1 MAEAVS
7 PIAVTLGLED
17 AAALRRYVRYIERTP
32 APAGALRLFEH
43 AAKKQFALHGAAC
56 IALANALRV
65 EDQRAPD
72 TLPNGDA
79 PLDTLVVSPRAARD
93 MAAAALYA
101 AGKKV
106 VLVAVSASG
115 SCSVRAEASPGNA
128 GALAEVMELDAA
140 VESLPSRPLLS
151 GGTVVAVKISGVA
164 GRKGSA
170 GNVGVAAWDAAKR
183 TLSMV
188 ELHDDEVF
196 SALESILVA
205 VNAMEVLLCTGDLND
220 HESAKMNAM
229 LEECGVACTLLNRK
243 QFSDADMK
251 TTDLERL
258 AGSHL
263 SIINFLDMKVAMP
276 AAAALADFLN
286 LLADAAN
293 EGKTTVAALD
303 HSSFMRLDTA
313 ALRALNVVPFTG
325 DGGGGRCATLYG
337 LLNRTKTPMGSR
349 LMRRW
354 LAQPLQDQAAIEARL
369 DITQAF
375 IAEQDLRARL
385 RDEHLR
391 RMPDLNKLIARFT
404 NKDASK
410 ATLQDVV
417 RLYQSSVRLTAL
429 VDLLDGAEAEVI
441 EASFRKPLGDLVGLL
456 GNFNALVEKTIDL
469 AQIANGEF
477 VISPA
482 IHTNL
487 AELRKSQDALITEIA
502 DEHSNVV
509 HAVSP
514 PKPEALKLEKHDSY
528 GYVFRVTRKDEKL
541 IRGKKQYKTVDTRK
555 DGVRFV
561 TSELKRLSA
570 QYVDVAKDYSAVEV
584 ELRAKT
590 IAVAA
595 THMESFSSLAAILAE
610 IDALLSFAEVSGV
623 ARGDRYI
630 RPKIV
635 AAGNGL
641 LLKQA
646 RHPMVEECLD
656 GKDFIAN
663 DFDLRRN
670 VGGAESGRMSDD
682 EPAEDGGALLLI
694 TGPNTG
700 GKSTY
705 IRTAGVLTLM
715 AHVGCFVP
723 AEVAVIPITDRIL
736 CRVGAGDNQHRAVST
751 FMSEMLETSTILRS
765 ATINSLIIIDELGRG
780 TGVSDG
786 YGLAYAI
793 SHHIATK
800 LRAPTLFATHFH
812 ELTALA
818 SAEPSV
824 RNLSVT
830 ALTDQSAEGITFL
843 YEVKEGACGKSF
855 GVHVAEMARFPKE
868 VVAAAKRKLVDLE
881 GADGINDVVQKRTKS
896 LSEHEITTGKALMTA
911 FLADVRKL
919 PLKTK
924 EEQNESVKKA
934 ERLREELLDK
944 KDPYISCLVGGV

>member
-7 PIAVTLGLED
+7 PVAATLGLED

-32 APAGALRLFEH
+32 TPTGALRLFEH
-43 AAKKQFALHGAAC
+43 AAKKQFALHGGPC

-72 TLPNGDA
+72 TLPNGDS

-93 MAAAALYA
+93 MAAAALYS

-106 VLVAVSASG
+106 VLVAVSSG
-115 SCSVRAEASPGNA
+115 GACSVRAEASPGNA
-128 GALAEVMELDAA
+128 GALAEVMELDTA
-140 VESLPSRPLLS
+140 VESLPSRPLVS

-170 GNVGVAAWDAAKR
+170 GNVGVAAWDAANR
-183 TLSMV
+183 TMSLA

-205 VNAMEVLLCTGDLND
+205 VNAMEVLLCTGDLNE

-229 LEECGVACTLLNRK
+229 LEQCGVACTLLNRK

-251 TTDLERL
+251 TDLERL

-263 SIINFLDMKVAMP
+263 PIVNFLDMKVAMP

-325 DGGGGRCATLYG
+325 DGGGGKSATLYG

-375 IAEQDLRARL
+375 IAERELRNGL
-385 RDEHLR
+385 RHEHLR

-404 NKDASK
+404 NKDAAK

-417 RLYQSSVRLTAL
+417 RLYQSSVRLGAL
-429 VDLLDGAEAEVI
+429 VDLLDGAEGDVI
-441 EASFRKPLGDLVGLL
+441 EEGFRKPLAELVGLL

-469 AQIANGEF
+469 DQIANGEF

-487 AELRKSQDALITEIA
+487 AQLRKSQDALIADIA
-502 DEHSNVV
+502 DEHSRVLR
-509 HAVSP
+509 AVSP
-514 PKPEALKLEKHDSY
+514 PKDEALKLEKHDSY

-541 IRGKKQYKTVDTRK
+541 IRGKSQYKTVDTRK

-570 QYVDVAKDYSAVEV
+570 EYVGVAKDYSAVEL

-595 THMESFSSLAAILAE
+595 THMESFSAVAAILAE
-610 IDALLSFAEVSGV
+610 MDVLLSFSEVAGV
-623 ARGDRYI
+623 ARGDPYV

-641 LLKQA
+641 VLKQA

-663 DFDLRRN
+663 DLDMRRHRD
-670 VGGAESGRMSDD
+670 GANSDRMSDNVD
-682 EPAEDGGALLLI
+682 DGGALLLI

-723 AEVAVIPITDRIL
+723 AEEAVIPITDRIL

-751 FMSEMLETSTILRS
+751 FMSEMLETATILRA

-800 LRAPTLFATHFH
+800 IRAPTLFATHFH

-818 SAEPSV
+818 SVEPSV

-843 YEVKEGACGKSF
+843 YEVKEGACGKSY
-855 GVHVAEMARFPKE
+855 GVHVAEMARFPTE
-868 VVAAAKRKLVDLE
+868 VVASAKRKLADLE
-881 GADGINDVVQKRTKS
+881 GADGINDDVQKRTKS
-896 LSEHEITTGKALMTA
+896 LSKEEVETGKGLMKA
-911 FLADVRKL
+911 FLSAVKTL
-919 PLKTK
+919 PLKTE
-924 EEQNESVKKA
+924 EEQKDSVAKA
-934 ERLREELLDK
+934 ERLRDELLAK
-944 KDPYISCLVGGV
+944 KDPYISCLVGVV

>member
-1 MAEAVS
+1 MAEALS
-7 PIAVTLGLED
+7 PVAATLGLED

-32 APAGALRLFEH
+32 APAGTLCLFEH
-43 AAKKQFALHGAAC
+43 AAKKQFALHGGPC

-72 TLPNGDA
+72 TLPNGDV

-93 MAAAALYA
+93 MAAAALYS

-106 VLVAVSASG
+106 VLVAVSSSG
-115 SCSVRAEASPGNA
+115 SCYVRAEASPGNA
-128 GALAEVMELDAA
+128 AALAEVMELDAA
-140 VESLPSRPLLS
+140 VESLPSRPLIS
-151 GGTVVAVKISGVA
+151 GGTVVAVKILGVA
-164 GRKGSA
+164 GKKGSA
-170 GNVGVAAWDAAKR
+170 GNVGVAAWDAAKK
-183 TLSMV
+183 TLSLV
-188 ELHDDEVF
+188 QLHDDEVF

-205 VNAMEVLLCTGDLND
+205 VNAMEVLLCTGDLNE

-229 LEECGVACTLLNRK
+229 LEECGVACTLLKRK
-243 QFSDADMK
+243 QFSDADLK
-251 TTDLERL
+251 TDLERL

-263 SIINFLDMKVAMP
+263 SIIHFLDMKVAMP

-286 LLADAAN
+286 LLADASN

-325 DGGGGRCATLYG
+325 DGGGGQRATLYG

-369 DITQAF
+369 DITEAF
-375 IAEQDLRARL
+375 ISERDLCRAL
-385 RDEHLR
+385 RHEHLR

-404 NKDASK
+404 NRDSAK

-417 RLYQSSVRLTAL
+417 RLYQSSVRLAAL
-429 VDLLDGAEAEVI
+429 VDLLDGAAGEVI
-441 EASFRKPLGDLVGLL
+441 ETSFRKPLAELVGLL

-469 AQIANGEF
+469 DQIANGEF

-482 IHTNL
+482 IHMNL
-487 AELRKSQDALITEIA
+487 AELRKSQDVLIADIA
-502 DEHSNVV
+502 DEHSRVLR
-509 HAVSP
+509 AVSP
-514 PKPEALKLEKHDSY
+514 PKDDALKLEKHDSY

-541 IRGKKQYKTVDTRK
+541 IRGKSQYKTVDTRK

-570 QYVDVAKDYSAVEV
+570 QYVAVAKDYSAVEL
-584 ELRAKT
+584 ELRTKT

-595 THMESFSSLAAILAE
+595 THMESFSAVSAILAE
-610 IDALLSFAEVSGV
+610 MDVLLSFAEVSGV
-623 ARGDRYI
+623 ARGDPYI

-641 LLKQA
+641 VLKQA

-663 DFDLRRN
+663 DLDMRRH
-670 VGGAESGRMSDD
+670 VDGARGSLMSDND
-682 EPAEDGGALLLI
+682 GGDDGGALLLI

-723 AEVAVIPITDRIL
+723 AEEAVIPITDRIL

-751 FMSEMLETSTILRS
+751 FMSEMLETATILRA
-765 ATINSLIIIDELGRG
+765 ATVNSLIIIDELGRG

-800 LRAPTLFATHFH
+800 IRAPTLFATHFH

-818 SAEPSV
+818 SVEPSV

-855 GVHVAEMARFPKE
+855 GVHVAEMARFPSE
-868 VVAAAKRKLVDLE
+868 VVKSAKRKLADLE
-881 GADGINDVVQKRTKS
+881 GADGINDDVQKRTKS
-896 LSEHEITTGKALMTA
+896 LTEQEVETGKTLMKA
-911 FLADVRKL
+911 FLSDVRTL
-919 PLKTK
+919 PLKTE
-924 EEQNESVKKA
+924 EEQRDSVAKA
-934 ERLREELLDK
+934 ERLRDELLAK
-944 KDPYISCLVGGV
+944 KDPYISCLVGAV